1 MLFQGRIDFL
11 LHDAMFYQQKKTE
24 PEFRLFLLVR
34 DRSEFVAPAFKGTGG
49 NFITAGGED
58 IRGVDEKGFHSRR
71 KIVFF
76 HFVYRASAER
86 KSPFCD
92 WFLLFFD
99 LLIWIMLLLLL
110 VFCEE
115 ADASSPFFMSR
126 PECER
131 LLQHRRFLHSRLRC
145 ASYLR
150 PQPRQHLSERR

>member
-11 LHDAMFYQQKKTE
+11 LHDAMLYQQKKTE
-24 PEFRLFLLVR
+24 PEFRLFLLLR

-58 IRGVDEKGFHSRR
+58 IRGGDEKGFHSRR

-92 WFLLFFD
+92 WFLSFFD
-99 LLIWIMLLLLL
+99 LPICVMLLLFL

-115 ADASSPFFMSR
+115 ADTSSPFLCLVLNANGYCSTGASR
-126 PECER
+126 TAVYGV
-131 LLQHRRFLHSRLRC
+131 RRTCGHS
-145 ASYLR
+145 
-150 PQPRQHLSERR
+150 

>member
-34 DRSEFVAPAFKGTGG
+34 DRSKFVAPSFKGTGG

-92 WFLLFFD
+92 WFFVVFFD
-99 LLIWIMLLLLL
+99 LLICVMFLL
-110 VFCEE
+110 VFCE
-115 ADASSPFFMSR
+115 
-126 PECER
+126 
-131 LLQHRRFLHSRLRC
+131 
-145 ASYLR
+145 
-150 PQPRQHLSERR
+150 

>member
-11 LHDAMFYQQKKTE
+11 LHDAMLYQQKKAE
-24 PEFRLFLLVR
+24 PKFRLFLLLR

-58 IRGVDEKGFHSRR
+58 IRGGDEKGFHSRR

-92 WFLLFFD
+92 WFLSF
-99 LLIWIMLLLLL
+99 
-110 VFCEE
+110 
-115 ADASSPFFMSR
+115 
-126 PECER
+126 
-131 LLQHRRFLHSRLRC
+131 
-145 ASYLR
+145 
-150 PQPRQHLSERR
+150 